1 MPRAARLREVALC
14 LTAVLVVP
22 AGVAAQDQRALL
34 ELVVNS
40 VSKGETLVVLRGRD
54 ALVSVARL
62 RDAGLQG
69 FGGARETIG
78 LETLVSLASLADDV
92 AFTVD
97 ERELR
102 LILVASPTLLGRS
115 VRSYGTAAPA
125 DITYRSDTSG
135 FVNYAVNWTEGG
147 GASLFTESAAHA
159 GPALIYNTVSVDD
172 GAVTRGLTSV
182 TFDDRR
188 TMRRWVVGDGF
199 ARTGPLGGD
208 AWMGGITVAREFGI
222 EPYFVTHPSLS
233 LAAPV
238 AIPSTVEIHINGRL
252 VGQEQV
258 APGRLD
264 LRNLPLTVGRNDAR
278 IVVRDA
284 FGNASE
290 ISTSYYLSSS
300 VLSRGLH
307 DYQYSLGFRRDALG
321 LSSWGYKELVALARH
336 RYGVSDT
343 LTLGGRAE
351 AASGLFSLGPS
362 ASLRLPVGDVE
373 GAGGFSAGHE
383 GRGAAGLAAYT
394 YSGRT
399 IGAGAS
405 ILAAHAAYATV
416 NAPPRDD
423 RPALEVSAFG
433 GVTIGAR
440 TSLTA
445 QHTRGR
451 LHGGTS
457 RARSSLLTSLRL
469 TRRLQ
474 LTASAAYVRGT
485 TGSGPEA
492 FVGLSAIVGRTTTMV
507 SAARDRAGTSA
518 GVETQQPLPVGVGYG
533 YYARAETGTPGS
545 AAGAFRYQGRFGR
558 YELRRDVFG
567 GQGTTSASVA
577 GSVVAIGGDVYAS
590 RPVQQSFALV
600 RVPGVAGVRGFASN
614 QEVGRTNKSGNL
626 LVPDLQPYYGNLLN
640 ISDTDIPLDYSIGGV
655 RKTIAPPYR
664 GGALVVFPVQPIR
677 RVTGSIQI
685 GVAPAGRVPR
695 DGELSVTP
703 AGADA
708 PVTSPVGADGAFY
721 FENLPPG
728 RHPAVVRDSSGSC
741 AFVIEV
747 PASIDPLTDLGTV
760 RCRPTGPR

>member
-1 MPRAARLREVALC
+1 LC

-22 AGVAAQDQRALL
+22 AAAAAQDQRALL

-40 VSKGETLVVLRGRD
+40 VSKGETFVVLRGRD
-54 ALVSVARL
+54 ALVGVLRL

-78 LETLVSLASLADDV
+78 GETLVSLASLADDV
-92 AFTVD
+92 TFTVD

-102 LILVASPTLLGRS
+102 LILVVSPALLGRS
-115 VRSYGTAAPA
+115 VRSYGTAAPP
-125 DITYRSDTSG
+125 DITYRSDMSG
-135 FVNYAVNWTEGG
+135 FLNYAVNWTEGV

-159 GPALIYNTVSVDD
+159 GPALIYNTISVDD
-172 GAVTRGLTSV
+172 GAVTRGLTNV

-188 TMRRWVVGDGF
+188 AMRRWIVGDGF
-199 ARTGPLGGD
+199 ARTGALGGD

-222 EPYFVTHPSLS
+222 EPYFVTHPSLA
-233 LAAPV
+233 LTAPV
-238 AIPSTVEIHINGRL
+238 AIPSTVEIHVNGRL
-252 VGQEQV
+252 VSQEQV

-264 LRNLPLTVGRNDAR
+264 LRNLPFTVGRNDAR

-284 FGNASE
+284 FGNSSE
-290 ISTSYYLSSS
+290 ISSNYYLSSS

-307 DYQYSLGFRRDALG
+307 DYQYSLGFRRDAIG

-351 AASGLFSLGPS
+351 AASGLFSVGPS
-362 ASLRLPVGDVE
+362 ANLRLPFGDIE
-373 GAGGFSAGHE
+373 GAGGFSAGDE
-383 GRGAAGLAAYT
+383 GPGAAGLAAYT
-394 YSGRT
+394 YSGRAF
-399 IGAGAS
+399 GAGAS
-405 ILAAHAAYATV
+405 ILAAHASYATV

-423 RPALEVSAFG
+423 RPALDVSAFG

-440 TSLTA
+440 TSLTI

-474 LTASAAYVRGT
+474 LTASLAHVRGT
-485 TGSGPEA
+485 TGTGPEA
-492 FVGLSAIVGRTTTMV
+492 FVGLSAIVGHTTTTV
-507 SAARDRAGTSA
+507 SAASDRTGASV
-518 GVETQQPLPVGVGYG
+518 GVDTQKPLPVGVGYG
-533 YYARAETGTPGS
+533 YHARAETGTPGS
-545 AAGAFRYQGRFGR
+545 VAGALRYQGRFGR

-577 GSVVAIGGDVYAS
+577 GSVVAIGGDLYAS
-590 RPVQQSFALV
+590 RPVQQSFALL

-614 QEVGRTNKSGNL
+614 QEVGRTNKAGNL
-626 LVPDLQPYYGNLLN
+626 LVPDLQAYYGNLLN

-655 RKTIAPPYR
+655 RQTIAPPYR
-664 GGALVVFPVQPIR
+664 GGALVVFPVQVLR

-685 GVAPAGRVPR
+685 GAAPAGRVPR

-721 FENLPPG
+721 FENLPAG
-728 RHPAVVRDSSGSC
+728 RHPAIVRDSAGAC
-741 AFVIEV
+741 AFVLEV

-760 RCRPTGPR
+760 QCLPTAPR